1 MARVSF
7 ENSMKKLET
16 VVSKLESDEVSLEE
30 SLKLFEEGVKLMRFC
45 HLRLNEIEEKVQI
58 LVADESE
65 SGGSLEEFKG

>member
-1 MARVSF
+1 MAKVSF

-16 VVSKLESDEVSLEE
+16 VVSKLEGDEVSLEE

-65 SGGSLEEFKG
+65 SGGFLEEFKG

>member
-7 ENSMKKLET
+7 EHSMKKLET
-16 VVSKLESDEVSLEE
+16 VVSKLEGDEVSLEE

>member
-1 MARVSF
+1 MAKASF

-16 VVSKLESDEVSLEE
+16 VVSKLEGDEVSLEE

-65 SGGSLEEFKG
+65 SGGYLEEFNG

>member
-1 MARVSF
+1 MAKISF

-16 VVSKLESDEVSLEE
+16 VVGKLEGDEVSLEE

-65 SGGSLEEFKG
+65 SGGFLEEFNG

>member
-16 VVSKLESDEVSLEE
+16 VVSKLEGDEVSLEE

>member
-16 VVSKLESDEVSLEE
+16 VVSKLEGDEVSLEE

-45 HLRLNEIEEKVQI
+45 HMRLNEIEEKVQI
-58 LVADESE
+58 LVADESKS
-65 SGGSLEEFKG
+65 SGFLEDFKG

>member
-1 MARVSF
+1 MAKASF

-45 HLRLNEIEEKVQI
+45 HLRLNEVEEKVQI
-58 LVADESE
+58 LVADDAE
-65 SGGSLEEFKG
+65 SGGRLEEFSG

>member
-1 MARVSF
+1 MAKVSF

-16 VVSKLESDEVSLEE
+16 VVSKLEGDEVSLEE

-45 HLRLNEIEEKVQI
+45 HMRLNEIEEKVQI

-65 SGGSLEEFKG
+65 SGGHLEEFNG

>member
-1 MARVSF
+1 MAKVSF

-16 VVSKLESDEVSLEE
+16 VVSKLEGDEVSLEE

-65 SGGSLEEFKG
+65 SGGYLEEFNG